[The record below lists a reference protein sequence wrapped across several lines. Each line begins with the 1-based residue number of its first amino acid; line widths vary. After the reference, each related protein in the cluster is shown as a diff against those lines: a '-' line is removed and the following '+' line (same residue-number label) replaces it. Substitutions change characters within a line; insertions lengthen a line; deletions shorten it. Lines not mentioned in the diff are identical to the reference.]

1 VIECLV
7 GEGEKT
13 TCVNEHLLAECGE
26 TTFDVLCDDWR
37 DGLEKLE
44 QEDQNFIIAY
54 AIH

>member
-26 TTFDVLCDDWR
+26 TTSDVLCDDWR